1 MFTIMNIAMVVIIYN
16 KSLEASTTLQS
27 LLKFNHAI
35 HDLVIVNNGP
45 NEIKP
50 DAFFANLE
58 LKHTHVFLEN
68 HLENKPLSWIYNDLI
83 ERFDAD
89 YFVLFDDDTIL
100 NPQYEMHLFTSLN
113 QTDIEFPKIYARVE
127 NVQHFPM
134 VNNTLLI
141 ESGEL
146 QNIKTIFSVG
156 SGLIL
161 SRRLKHIF
169 IKRFEHV
176 FDQRFAFY
184 GVDSTFFIRLN
195 LLLRENISFKITSCS
210 YLNHGLSLTEEALTP
225 WRKREFIYENT
236 LKVKYYSGNRFMAR
250 LKFVRLMY
258 RKLSH
263 FEFSDLKLVIKT
275 FLSGKHP
282 RC

>member
-27 LLKFNHAI
+27 LLQFEHAI
-35 HDLVIVNNGP
+35 HNLVIVNNGP

-50 DAFFANLE
+50 DAFFAELQ
-58 LKHTHVFLEN
+58 LKHIHVFLEN
-68 HLENKPLSWIYNDLI
+68 HLENKPLSWVYNDLI
-83 ERFDAD
+83 EQFDTD

-100 NPQYEMHLFTSLN
+100 NSQYENHLFNALDH
-113 QTDIEFPKIYARVE
+113 TDIEVPKIFARVE
-127 NVQHFPM
+127 HVQHFPM
-134 VNNTLLI
+134 LNNALLKD
-141 ESGEL
+141 SGEL
-146 QNIKTIFSVG
+146 SNIETIFSVG

-161 SRRLKHIF
+161 SKRLKYIF
-169 IKRFEHV
+169 IERFGHV
-176 FDQRFAFY
+176 FDQHFAFY

-195 LLLRENISFKITSCS
+195 LLLSESIPFKITSCS

-236 LKVKYYSGNRFMAR
+236 LKVKYYSSNAFMAR
-250 LKFVRLMY
+250 LKFIRLMY

-263 FEFSDLKLVIKT
+263 FEFSDLRLVIKT